1 MIEFRTNPQPEPEPR
16 KSCRQIAVS
25 RIADAIRE
33 LAGSSEP
40 ITEDAF
46 IARGI
51 PPAIVARYAEQ
62 ARQVARRSFVKQV

>member
-1 MIEFRTNPQPEPEPR
+1 MIEFRTNTQPTPAPR
-16 KSCRQIAVS
+16 PSCRQLAVN

-33 LAGSSEP
+33 IAGSSEP

-46 IARGI
+46 TARGI
-51 PPAIVARYAEQ
+51 PPAIVARYAGQ